1 MKHDN
6 EEPMKNQ
13 GKKKNQRPKA
23 GHHRKDPI
31 DYPSHVYPSMKRFA
45 EFLALRY
52 DSSKTRHSYY
62 RDLRLIQ
69 EHHDGDPADFT
80 EEQVRNYFL
89 FVKTVKEWQPKT
101 IRQSAASAR
110 LFFVEMLGHDEWEVF
125 SQIRTKDHDELPEV
139 LTRDEVKALLSHV
152 RLRRYRIP
160 LKLIYCCGLRISE
173 CLSLTIHDIRGD
185 EGKLWVRDGKGKR
198 DRMVPIASTMV
209 EDLRRYWRVHQNKL
223 LLFPNVGRGPC
234 RPERIAQRMHDASTP
249 MPVNSLQ
256 RLMIVARRELNL
268 PDTATPHT
276 LRHSFAT
283 HLVEA
288 GASLHTVQALLG
300 HKQIS
305 TTMIYLHLIR
315 DGSGSLTADLPA
327 FFTRGTSASFPIS
340 TSTTLSPAP
349 VSMPPVASSPS
360 RMPTSWCPSLCS
372 PRPSANASAIS
383 SNPPASRSIPPSGT
397 STGV

>member
-6 EEPMKNQ
+6 EEPKKNQ

-23 GHHRKDPI
+23 GHHRKDPL
-31 DYPSHVYPSMKRFA
+31 DYPSHPYPSMKRFA

-52 DSSKTRHSYY
+52 DISKTRHSYY

-110 LFFVEMLGHDEWEVF
+110 LFFVEMLGHDDWEVF
-125 SQIRTKDHDELPEV
+125 SQIRTKDHEELPEV

-173 CLSLTIHDIRGD
+173 CLSLTIHDIRGKD
-185 EGKLWVRDGKGKR
+185 GKLWVRDGKGKR

-234 RPERIAQRMHDASTP
+234 RPERIAQRMGEATTP
-249 MPVNSLQ
+249 MPVGSVQ
-256 RLMIVARRELNL
+256 RLMIVARRELGL

-305 TTMIYLHLIR
+305 TTMVYLHLTHRTEQDSMRLIEELSR
-315 DGSGSLTADLPA
+315 DLP
-327 FFTRGTSASFPIS
+327 R
-340 TSTTLSPAP
+340 
-349 VSMPPVASSPS
+349 
-360 RMPTSWCPSLCS
+360 
-372 PRPSANASAIS
+372 
-383 SNPPASRSIPPSGT
+383 
-397 STGV
+397 